1 MQFSRAAS
9 NARSEE
15 LARDV
20 GLSLIN
26 NPIAKDWKSRCSIAE
41 TKDEVNSQDGSAVG
55 IFSEEEMDARNAVD
69 FMKRKG
75 GVNQILTYIPFL
87 EPAKLPPLVP
97 ELEQEVV
104 HELEK
109 NVVQELPIVQNDIKC
124 DLKCDK
130 EDTNAPSAQH
140 FDTPQSPFSS
150 DVNDTTGPPS
160 PSTRVLKN
168 STSEPSFSV
177 MPLRPSDKPC
187 PLSMA
192 PRRKTEQRS
201 LKSQNRYARPESLRL
216 FTM

>member
-87 EPAKLPPLVP
+87 EPAKLPSLVP
-97 ELEQEVV
+97 ELEQEAVQ
-104 HELEK
+104 ELEQA
-109 NVVQELPIVQNDIKC
+109 VAQELPIVQNDIKC
-124 DLKCDK
+124 DLKHDK
-130 EDTNAPSAQH
+130 EDTNASSALH
-140 FDTPQSPFSS
+140 LDTPQSPSSS
-150 DVNDTTGPPS
+150 DVDDTTGSHS
-160 PSTRVLKN
+160 PSTTVLKT
-168 STSEPSFSV
+168 STSGPSLSM
-177 MPLRPSDKPC
+177 MPLRPSNKPC

-201 LKSQNRYARPESLRL
+201 LKSQNRYAHRESVR
-216 FTM
+216 